1 MREVATLEDPDIR
14 IKDNVAYSAVHRYHP
29 RGNLPNPPTAI
40 YQYAEDIALQEHAY
54 DVIPEET
61 QATVNRLHKASLCEV
76 TKASECIGDSDK
88 PEADYEVV
96 EPEGNP

>member
-1 MREVATLEDPDIR
+1 MRAIATSEDTDIR

-29 RGNLPNPPTAI
+29 RGNLPNSPTPI
-40 YQYAEDIALQEHAY
+40 YQHAEDIALQENMY
-54 DVIPEET
+54 DIIPEDT
-61 QATVNRLHKASLCEV
+61 QATTNQLHKVPSCEV
-76 TKASECIGDSDK
+76 TNPSECVGDSEK